1 MNNTLIDTIDS
12 NEPRVVFFTN
22 PNIIS
27 SIHTAFTGYVNQGNE
42 VIIESEKLDDEYRFI
57 NLGDGFFK
65 HEIFSPY
72 FDSAVDELL
81 IWLIDNCWRNN
92 FVHGDLTDDNLI
104 LRAGTDGRI
113 HICII
118 DWFEFGDYYSGDEA
132 LYRIL
137 LDIFDVLSSL
147 AKSIDINWRNV
158 PPETITNHLHVLGSL
173 NLVYKGY
180 NIFNLLAEEIKIHDL
195 PDNVNYTSYLKD
207 TNGNYQPKIQMILEW
222 ANETMFK
229 RSGGR
234 RSRIARKNN
243 TRKKKRNK
251 KLLNK
256 KKPHKKRNTKIGK
269 QSKKKTIKKKNSNAT
284 LRT

>member
-1 MNNTLIDTIDS
+1 MNNTLIDTIDIS
-12 NEPRVVFFTN
+12 ESRVEFFTN
-22 PNIIS
+22 LNIIN
-27 SIHTAFTGYVNQGNE
+27 SIHTPFTGYVNQGNE
-42 VIIESEKLDDEYRFI
+42 VIIESEKLNDEYRFI

-65 HEIFSPY
+65 HENLSPY

-81 IWLIDNCWRNN
+81 IWLISNCWSKN

-104 LRAGTDGRI
+104 LRAGTDGRV

-118 DWFEFGDYYSGDEA
+118 DWFDFGDYYSGDEA
-132 LYRIL
+132 IYRIL

-147 AKSIDINWRNV
+147 AKSIGINWRYV
-158 PPETITNHLHVLGSL
+158 PSETITNHLHVLGSL

-207 TNGNYQPKIQMILEW
+207 TNGNYLPKIQMILEW
-222 ANETMFK
+222 ANETIFK
-229 RSGGR
+229 KSGGR

-243 TRKKKRNK
+243 TRKKKRDK
-251 KLLNK
+251 KIMNK
-256 KKPHKKRNTKIGK
+256 KKPQKKINTKKKK
-269 QSKKKTIKKKNSNAT
+269 QSKKKTMKKRKIRM
-284 LRT
+284 LH